1 MTSKL
6 SEYLLEKLISQW
18 SEVKRINKLV
28 QEISVVQL
36 QSQTM
41 TDDFHAQFA
50 NHIEESATYIV
61 NLRIHIFNEPYS
73 HWIKRILS

>member
-6 SEYLLEKLISQW
+6 SEYLLEKLIAQW

-41 TDDFHAQFA
+41 ADDFHA
-50 NHIEESATYIV
+50 
-61 NLRIHIFNEPYS
+61 
-73 HWIKRILS
+73 